1 MMLSTQ
7 EITILVDRTRGIYLN
22 WVLEQFL
29 SVAREPIV
37 SLSTME
43 AKNSATIMVAQEST
57 WLIQLMNDLYQQID
71 YAIPLYCNNQSAIR
85 LVENPIFHAKT
96 KHMEVHYHFVRKK
109 CLAR

>member
-1 MMLSTQ
+1 MMLGMQ
-7 EITILVDRTRGIYLN
+7 EITILVDRTPGIYLN

-29 SVAREPIV
+29 SVARDNR
-37 SLSTME
+37 LYLCQQWKLRT
-43 AKNSATIMVAQEST
+43 AQST

-71 YAIPLYCNNQSAIR
+71 YAIPLYCNNQSVIR

-109 CLAR
+109 SLAR